1 MAAVAPEPATASPG
15 GRGARDRIVRAALEL
30 FHRRGINATGVS
42 ELSAAAHVSKRTLYQ
57 HFASKDEIVL
67 AYLRALEANPDL
79 GPEGALGRHDLTPRA
94 RLLELFTALGDER
107 RPFRGCPFVAAAI
120 EFPDPGHPVHRL
132 VAAHKR
138 RFADRL
144 VALATDAGAR
154 PSEPV
159 GRRLA
164 LVYDGAAAQL
174 VALDAP
180 DPAAEAFA
188 VAARMLDDA
197 IA

>member
-1 MAAVAPEPATASPG
+1 MAPEAQSATGG
-15 GRGARDRIVRAALEL
+15 GRGARGRILRAALEL
-30 FHRRGINATGVS
+30 FRHRGITATGVS

-57 HFASKDEIVL
+57 HFAGKDELVL
-67 AYLRALEANPDL
+67 AYLRALEADPGL
-79 GPEGALGRHDLTPRA
+79 GPEGALSRDDLTPRA
-94 RLLELFTALGDER
+94 RLLELFSALGDER

-132 VAAHKR
+132 VTAHKL
-138 RFADRL
+138 RFADQL
-144 VALATDAGAR
+144 IALAADAGAR

-164 LVYDGAAAQL
+164 LLYDGAAAQL

-180 DPAAEAFA
+180 EPAADAFA
-188 VAARMLDDA
+188 VAAEVLDNA
-197 IA
+197 IG

>member
-1 MAAVAPEPATASPG
+1 M
-15 GRGARDRIVRAALEL
+15 RAALEL
-30 FHRRGINATGVS
+30 FRHRGINATGVS

-67 AYLRALEANPDL
+67 AYLRAFEADPSL
-79 GPEGALGRHDLTPRA
+79 GPEAALIRDELTPRA
-94 RLLELFTALGDER
+94 RLLELFSALGGER

-120 EFPDPGHPVHRL
+120 EFPDPAHAVHRL

-138 RFADRL
+138 RFAEQL
-144 VALATDAGAR
+144 IGLAAAAGAR
-154 PSEPV
+154 PAEPV

-164 LVYDGAAAQL
+164 LLYAGAAGQL

-180 DPAAEAFA
+180 EPAADAFA
-188 VAARMLDDA
+188 LAAALLDAA
-197 IA
+197 I